1 MSDEEQEEG
10 APRRPRVIDK
20 RISARTAP
28 TPAPAEAPAARE
40 SPSAGEDPASDAGP
54 SAGEATARPPSTPP
68 EASPPTPPGAA
79 FQIPPASPRSE
90 VPEPGDEPGAGV
102 LGGGAGEGVWTPEQ
116 EADAQRMA
124 REIADT
130 PSFEWV
136 VNAAVTLA
144 NVAATKLELGA
155 GADAQLAIDALAGLV
170 NSVGPRMQ
178 QAESPL
184 RQTLAQLQ
192 LAYAQ
197 RLSAPPA
204 P

>member
-28 TPAPAEAPAARE
+28 TPAPVEAPPARE
-40 SPSAGEDPASDAGP
+40 SPSAGESPASGSGP
-54 SAGEATARPPSTPP
+54 TAGEATASPSTPAP
-68 EASPPTPPGAA
+68 QASPPPPPGAG

-90 VPEPGDEPGAGV
+90 APGPGDEPGAGA